1 MFKPQLISSKTEV
14 RIPMPPSTSE
24 VTPNVSRGRA
34 KWKKSDND
42 TVVFEI
48 SADRF
53 LRGMVRA
60 IVGTMLILNEGKI
73 NLSDFKKI
81 IFKNDRRNAGYS
93 VFPGGLYLKE
103 VLYSNKL

>member
-1 MFKPQLISSKTEV
+1 MTF
-14 RIPMPPSTSE
+14 
-24 VTPNVSRGRA
+24 A
-34 KWKKSDND
+34 KWKKSDDD

-81 IFKNDRRNAGYS
+81 IFKKDYS
-93 VFPGGLYLKE
+93 SIVSLTYVNFIF
-103 VLYSNKL
+103 

>member
-1 MFKPQLISSKTEV
+1 MTF
-14 RIPMPPSTSE
+14 
-24 VTPNVSRGRA
+24 A

-60 IVGTMLILNEGKI
+60 IVGTMLTLNEGKI